1 MDPGTLSSRLGI
13 TADRDLAHPYRP
25 QPDAS
30 GELKVD
36 PGILL
41 KAQKMD
47 LAVEFFYGNKFTD
60 DGPYGKQ
67 RSASVDSKVVSDT
80 SGGSNIE
87 VRRGDGQSYFYQRI
101 GASGGI
107 TTYQSYST
115 SFSPS
120 TVIFDGTDFTACQA
134 GCQRELQMPKGI
146 PPFRICHICDPTNW
160 ERIPTIRNGWYY
172 IGQL

>member
-1 MDPGTLSSRLGI
+1 MSSDPGTSASRLGI
-13 TADRDLAHPYRP
+13 TADRELAHPYRP
-25 QPDAS
+25 MPDAT

-67 RSASVDSKVVSDT
+67 RSASVDAKVVSDT
-80 SGGSNIE
+80 MGGSNVEI
-87 VRRGDGQSYFYQRI
+87 RRGDGESHYYQKI

-107 TTYQSYST
+107 TTYQSLASSY
-115 SFSPS
+115 SPS
-120 TVIFDGTDFTACQA
+120 TLTFDGTDFTETLLDGSQIGYRNQDA
-134 GCQRELQMPKGI
+134 GCRASTSSA
-146 PPFRICHICDPTNW
+146 R
-160 ERIPTIRNGWYY
+160 
-172 IGQL
+172 

>member
-1 MDPGTLSSRLGI
+1 MGRE
-13 TADRDLAHPYRP
+13 LAHPYHP

-80 SGGSNIE
+80 AGGANIE
-87 VRRGDGQSYFYQRI
+87 VRRGDGVSHFYQRI
-101 GASGGI
+101 GGGI
-107 TTYQSYST
+107 ATYQSYAS
-115 SFSPS
+115 SYSPS
-120 TVIFDGTDFTACQA
+120 TVTFDGTDFTETLLDGSQIVTVS
-134 GCQRELQMPKGI
+134 RS
-146 PPFRICHICDPTNW
+146 
-160 ERIPTIRNGWYY
+160 
-172 IGQL
+172 